1 MTKSQI
7 LRSIDSLIKDIDVW
21 NDKRVAA
28 SLGKDDEAYREAMFE
43 LEGLIIDAMQEL
55 TCLRDWIDENFEQ
68 KDT

>member
-28 SLGKDDEAYREAMFE
+28 SLEKDDEAYREAMFE

-55 TCLRDWIDENFEQ
+55 TCLRDLID
-68 KDT
+68 KDFING